1 MAALVIGLVAGV
13 TALATKSRALLDLN
27 ILDTRVAHAIMAGA
41 LITDTLTL
49 ITFAGTMSVAS
60 VGALDLAGLSI
71 VFVKIILF
79 FVASSL
85 LGLKLFPRLWR
96 WLTEHGLATR
106 TFSATLVLM
115 IALMFAE
122 LAELAGLH
130 GILGAFLAGLFLREA
145 IAERR
150 LSYELTGMVRDV
162 SIGFLAPV
170 FFVTAGF
177 QISLSVFQTDL
188 GLLLVVILVALL
200 GKTVGTALFY
210 LASGHGWREGTV
222 VGLGMNG
229 QGSVGIILIGLALDA
244 GLIPLNL
251 FSVLMFMAITTTVAD
266 PLLLKWGVGWLARRG
281 ELVRTSPNRERIVL
295 VGASPLACVLAQSLA
310 EGQSVCLID
319 ADPDH
324 CRSAQAAG
332 LHAVC
337 GDLLE
342 TTTLYAAGADAAKM
356 LVAMTPNAE
365 INVLVAQLAREVFL
379 VPKLYVVTT
388 DNPDSGLHL
397 LLQEPMVDT
406 LPIRTQELYEWDRR
420 LTHHRVEQITH
431 LIETDKDLD
440 KVQYQTPYTHQ
451 HLPLAVR
458 RGPERLVFLGVETL
472 YPGDEVVSLT
482 FDG

>member
-1 MAALVIGLVAGV
+1 
-13 TALATKSRALLDLN
+13 
-27 ILDTRVAHAIMAGA
+27 
-41 LITDTLTL
+41 
-49 ITFAGTMSVAS
+49 
-60 VGALDLAGLSI
+60 
-71 VFVKIILF
+71 
-79 FVASSL
+79 
-85 LGLKLFPRLWR
+85 
-96 WLTEHGLATR
+96 
-106 TFSATLVLM
+106 
-115 IALMFAE
+115 
-122 LAELAGLH
+122 
-130 GILGAFLAGLFLREA
+130 LAGLFLREA
-145 IAERR
+145 IAERK

-177 QISLSVFQTDL
+177 QVSLSVFQTDL
-188 GLLLVVILVALL
+188 GLLLVLILAAFF

-210 LASGHGWREGTV
+210 LVSGRGWREGTV

-229 QGSVGIILIGLALDA
+229 QGAVGIILIGLALDA

-266 PLLLKWGVGWLARRG
+266 PLLLKWGVAWLARRD
-281 ELVRTSPNRERIVL
+281 ELVLTSPGRERVVL
-295 VGASPLACVLAQSLA
+295 VGAGPLACALAQSLA

-365 INVLVAQLAREVFL
+365 VNVLVAQLAREVFL
-379 VPKLYVVTT
+379 VPKLYVVMT
-388 DNPDSGLHL
+388 DNPDSGLHR
-397 LLQEPMVDT
+397 LLQEPLVDT

-420 LTHHRVEQITH
+420 LTQRQVERVTH
-431 LIETDKDLD
+431 LIETDKAVNH
-440 KVQYQTPYTHQ
+440 VQYQVPYSRE

-458 RGPERLVFLGVETL
+458 RGPERLLFLGAETL
-472 YPGDEVVSLT
+472 QPGDEVISLT